1 MSDRTPTGPHMP
13 LGGEKTRDDRKARG
27 AAAPRDDDTP
37 PGDAARR
44 RRRSARILFGLAAV
58 GLVLYLLN
66 IAAGMAAVKLGWKL
80 QRFSD
85 IWEFLTVLV
94 TMVFFVAG
102 LLVTEERRPQ
112 EPSAD

>member
-1 MSDRTPTGPHMP
+1 MSENPTQPAGHRPA
-13 LGGEKTRDDRKARG
+13 GRG
-27 AAAPRDDDTP
+27 RLA
-37 PGDAARR
+37 
-44 RRRSARILFGLAAV
+44 ARILFSLAAA

-94 TMVFFVAG
+94 TMIFFVAG
-102 LLVTEERRPQ
+102 LLVTEGRRP
-112 EPSAD
+112 EESLPD

>member
-1 MSDRTPTGPHMP
+1 MSEPTPPGPHVP
-13 LGGEKTRDDRKARG
+13 HGGDTRHG
-27 AAAPRDDDTP
+27 NGTPQVDDTP
-37 PGDAARR
+37 HGDAARR
-44 RRRSARILFGLAAV
+44 RRRAARILFGLAMV

-85 IWEFLTVLV
+85 IWEFLTVLA

-102 LLVTEERRPQ
+102 LLVTEVRRPQ
-112 EPSAD
+112 GPSPD